1 MVRKKLNCETE
12 KTNPFLIVK
21 DIQKSFHHI
30 QALRGVSMTA
40 YEGEVLAIVGDNG
53 AGKSTLIK
61 IMSGV
66 LSPDAGIIQISGE
79 RYKRLTPKLAGE
91 IGVSTVYQDLA
102 LGNTMD
108 VTANLFLGEEISK
121 FGFLKKKEMNRQ
133 AEKLLIDLDINIPDV
148 TVPVGNLSGGQRQ
161 GVAVARLV
169 HRGGK
174 LLIFDEPTAAMGVNE
189 SNAVL
194 SLIKRLANQG
204 YAVIVISHNMPQV
217 FHVSD
222 RICVMRQGRVMKEL
236 KTVDTTMDEVI
247 NELRERI
254 GSGPAISE
262 SVPIALGIIIANQG
276 STMESIYDAVNI
288 GDETSSIACIVG
300 AIVGTYNGSRS
311 ITDGYLDII
320 EKENNINIK
329 KQAEELE
336 KL

>member
-1 MVRKKLNCETE
+1 MVRKKLNCETK

-79 RYKRLTPKLAGE
+79 RYKKLTPKLAGE

-236 KTVDTTMDEVI
+236 KTVDTTMDEVVSLI
-247 NELRERI
+247 T
-254 GSGPAISE
+254 GSLNVE
-262 SVPIALGIIIANQG
+262 
-276 STMESIYDAVNI
+276 
-288 GDETSSIACIVG
+288 
-300 AIVGTYNGSRS
+300 
-311 ITDGYLDII
+311 
-320 EKENNINIK
+320 
-329 KQAEELE
+329 
-336 KL
+336 

>member
-1 MVRKKLNCETE
+1 MNCETE

-204 YAVIVISHNMPQV
+204 YAVIVISHNLPQV

-236 KTVDTTMDEVI
+236 KTVDTTMDEVVSLI
-247 NELRERI
+247 T
-254 GSGPAISE
+254 GSLNVE
-262 SVPIALGIIIANQG
+262 
-276 STMESIYDAVNI
+276 
-288 GDETSSIACIVG
+288 
-300 AIVGTYNGSRS
+300 
-311 ITDGYLDII
+311 
-320 EKENNINIK
+320 
-329 KQAEELE
+329 
-336 KL
+336 

>member
-133 AEKLLIDLDINIPDV
+133 AEKLLIDLEINIPDV

-236 KTVDTTMDEVI
+236 KTVDTTMDEVVSLI
-247 NELRERI
+247 T
-254 GSGPAISE
+254 GSLNVE
-262 SVPIALGIIIANQG
+262 
-276 STMESIYDAVNI
+276 
-288 GDETSSIACIVG
+288 
-300 AIVGTYNGSRS
+300 
-311 ITDGYLDII
+311 
-320 EKENNINIK
+320 
-329 KQAEELE
+329 
-336 KL
+336 

>member
-1 MVRKKLNCETE
+1 
-12 KTNPFLIVK
+12 
-21 DIQKSFHHI
+21 
-30 QALRGVSMTA
+30 
-40 YEGEVLAIVGDNG
+40 
-53 AGKSTLIK
+53 
-61 IMSGV
+61 

-236 KTVDTTMDEVI
+236 KTVDTTMDEVVSLI
-247 NELRERI
+247 T
-254 GSGPAISE
+254 GSLNVE
-262 SVPIALGIIIANQG
+262 
-276 STMESIYDAVNI
+276 
-288 GDETSSIACIVG
+288 
-300 AIVGTYNGSRS
+300 
-311 ITDGYLDII
+311 
-320 EKENNINIK
+320 
-329 KQAEELE
+329 
-336 KL
+336 

>member
-1 MVRKKLNCETE
+1 
-12 KTNPFLIVK
+12 
-21 DIQKSFHHI
+21 
-30 QALRGVSMTA
+30 MTA

-79 RYKRLTPKLAGE
+79 RYKKLTPKLAGE

-236 KTVDTTMDEVI
+236 KTVDTTMDEVVSLI
-247 NELRERI
+247 T
-254 GSGPAISE
+254 GSLNVE
-262 SVPIALGIIIANQG
+262 
-276 STMESIYDAVNI
+276 
-288 GDETSSIACIVG
+288 
-300 AIVGTYNGSRS
+300 
-311 ITDGYLDII
+311 
-320 EKENNINIK
+320 
-329 KQAEELE
+329 
-336 KL
+336 

>member
-1 MVRKKLNCETE
+1 MRKKLNCETE

-204 YAVIVISHNMPQV
+204 YAVIVISHNMPQI

-236 KTVDTTMDEVI
+236 KTVDTTMDEVVSLI
-247 NELRERI
+247 T
-254 GSGPAISE
+254 GSLNVE
-262 SVPIALGIIIANQG
+262 
-276 STMESIYDAVNI
+276 
-288 GDETSSIACIVG
+288 
-300 AIVGTYNGSRS
+300 
-311 ITDGYLDII
+311 
-320 EKENNINIK
+320 
-329 KQAEELE
+329 
-336 KL
+336 

>member
-79 RYKRLTPKLAGE
+79 RYKKLTPKLAGE

-204 YAVIVISHNMPQV
+204 YAVIVISHNLPQV

-222 RICVMRQGRVMKEL
+222 RICVMRQGRGMKEL
-236 KTVDTTMDEVI
+236 KTVDTTMDEVVSLI
-247 NELRERI
+247 T
-254 GSGPAISE
+254 GSLNVE
-262 SVPIALGIIIANQG
+262 
-276 STMESIYDAVNI
+276 
-288 GDETSSIACIVG
+288 
-300 AIVGTYNGSRS
+300 
-311 ITDGYLDII
+311 
-320 EKENNINIK
+320 
-329 KQAEELE
+329 
-336 KL
+336 

>member
-1 MVRKKLNCETE
+1 
-12 KTNPFLIVK
+12 
-21 DIQKSFHHI
+21 
-30 QALRGVSMTA
+30 MTA

-108 VTANLFLGEEISK
+108 VTANLFLGEEISE

-174 LLIFDEPTAAMGVNE
+174 LLIFDEPTAARGVNE

-236 KTVDTTMDEVI
+236 KTVDTTMDEVVSLI
-247 NELRERI
+247 T
-254 GSGPAISE
+254 GSLNVE
-262 SVPIALGIIIANQG
+262 
-276 STMESIYDAVNI
+276 
-288 GDETSSIACIVG
+288 
-300 AIVGTYNGSRS
+300 
-311 ITDGYLDII
+311 
-320 EKENNINIK
+320 
-329 KQAEELE
+329 
-336 KL
+336 

>member
-1 MVRKKLNCETE
+1 MRKKLNCETE

-236 KTVDTTMDEVI
+236 KTVDTTMDEVVSLI
-247 NELRERI
+247 T
-254 GSGPAISE
+254 GSLNVE
-262 SVPIALGIIIANQG
+262 
-276 STMESIYDAVNI
+276 
-288 GDETSSIACIVG
+288 
-300 AIVGTYNGSRS
+300 
-311 ITDGYLDII
+311 
-320 EKENNINIK
+320 
-329 KQAEELE
+329 
-336 KL
+336 

>member
-66 LSPDAGIIQISGE
+66 LNPDAGIIQISGE

-222 RICVMRQGRVMKEL
+222 RICVMRQGRVMKEV
-236 KTVDTTMDEVI
+236 KTVDTTMDEVVSLI
-247 NELRERI
+247 T
-254 GSGPAISE
+254 GSLNVE
-262 SVPIALGIIIANQG
+262 
-276 STMESIYDAVNI
+276 
-288 GDETSSIACIVG
+288 
-300 AIVGTYNGSRS
+300 
-311 ITDGYLDII
+311 
-320 EKENNINIK
+320 
-329 KQAEELE
+329 
-336 KL
+336 

>member
-1 MVRKKLNCETE
+1 
-12 KTNPFLIVK
+12 
-21 DIQKSFHHI
+21 
-30 QALRGVSMTA
+30 MTA

-204 YAVIVISHNMPQV
+204 YAVIVISHNMPRV

-236 KTVDTTMDEVI
+236 KTVDTTMDEVVSLI
-247 NELRERI
+247 T
-254 GSGPAISE
+254 GSLNVE
-262 SVPIALGIIIANQG
+262 
-276 STMESIYDAVNI
+276 
-288 GDETSSIACIVG
+288 
-300 AIVGTYNGSRS
+300 
-311 ITDGYLDII
+311 
-320 EKENNINIK
+320 
-329 KQAEELE
+329 
-336 KL
+336 

>member
-1 MVRKKLNCETE
+1 MNCETE

-21 DIQKSFHHI
+21 DIQKSFQHI

-121 FGFLKKKEMNRQ
+121 CGFLKKKEMNRQ

-148 TVPVGNLSGGQRQ
+148 TVPVGNLSGGQSQ

-194 SLIKRLANQG
+194 RLIKRLANQG

-236 KTVDTTMDEVI
+236 KTVDTTMDEVVSLI
-247 NELRERI
+247 T
-254 GSGPAISE
+254 GSLNVE
-262 SVPIALGIIIANQG
+262 
-276 STMESIYDAVNI
+276 
-288 GDETSSIACIVG
+288 
-300 AIVGTYNGSRS
+300 
-311 ITDGYLDII
+311 
-320 EKENNINIK
+320 
-329 KQAEELE
+329 
-336 KL
+336 

>member
-1 MVRKKLNCETE
+1 
-12 KTNPFLIVK
+12 
-21 DIQKSFHHI
+21 
-30 QALRGVSMTA
+30 MTA

-121 FGFLKKKEMNRQ
+121 CGFLKKKEMNRQ

-148 TVPVGNLSGGQRQ
+148 TVPVGNLSGGQSQ

-194 SLIKRLANQG
+194 RLIKRLANQG

-236 KTVDTTMDEVI
+236 KTVDTTMDEVVSLI
-247 NELRERI
+247 T
-254 GSGPAISE
+254 GSLNVE
-262 SVPIALGIIIANQG
+262 
-276 STMESIYDAVNI
+276 
-288 GDETSSIACIVG
+288 
-300 AIVGTYNGSRS
+300 
-311 ITDGYLDII
+311 
-320 EKENNINIK
+320 
-329 KQAEELE
+329 
-336 KL
+336 

>member
-1 MVRKKLNCETE
+1 MRKKLNCETE

-21 DIQKSFHHI
+21 DIQKSLHHI

-194 SLIKRLANQG
+194 RLIKRLANQG

-236 KTVDTTMDEVI
+236 KTVDTTMDEVVSLI
-247 NELRERI
+247 T
-254 GSGPAISE
+254 GSLNVE
-262 SVPIALGIIIANQG
+262 
-276 STMESIYDAVNI
+276 
-288 GDETSSIACIVG
+288 
-300 AIVGTYNGSRS
+300 
-311 ITDGYLDII
+311 
-320 EKENNINIK
+320 
-329 KQAEELE
+329 
-336 KL
+336 

>member
-79 RYKRLTPKLAGE
+79 RYKKITPKLAGE

-222 RICVMRQGRVMKEL
+222 RICVMRQSRVMKEL
-236 KTVDTTMDEVI
+236 KTVDTTMDEVVSLI
-247 NELRERI
+247 T
-254 GSGPAISE
+254 GSLNVE
-262 SVPIALGIIIANQG
+262 
-276 STMESIYDAVNI
+276 
-288 GDETSSIACIVG
+288 
-300 AIVGTYNGSRS
+300 
-311 ITDGYLDII
+311 
-320 EKENNINIK
+320 
-329 KQAEELE
+329 
-336 KL
+336 

>member
-1 MVRKKLNCETE
+1 MHKKLNCETE

-121 FGFLKKKEMNRQ
+121 YGFLKKKEMNRQ

-236 KTVDTTMDEVI
+236 KTVDTTMDEVVSLI
-247 NELRERI
+247 T
-254 GSGPAISE
+254 GSLNVE
-262 SVPIALGIIIANQG
+262 
-276 STMESIYDAVNI
+276 
-288 GDETSSIACIVG
+288 
-300 AIVGTYNGSRS
+300 
-311 ITDGYLDII
+311 
-320 EKENNINIK
+320 
-329 KQAEELE
+329 
-336 KL
+336 

>member
-1 MVRKKLNCETE
+1 MAHLLEMKNIC
-12 KTNPFLIVK
+12 
-21 DIQKSFHHI
+21 KSFS
-30 QALRGVSMTA
+30 GVSVLKNNHLELEA
-40 YEGEVLAIVGDNG
+40 GEVHALLGENG

-204 YAVIVISHNMPQV
+204 YAVIVISHNMPQI

-236 KTVDTTMDEVI
+236 KTVDTTMDEVVSLI
-247 NELRERI
+247 T
-254 GSGPAISE
+254 GSLNVE
-262 SVPIALGIIIANQG
+262 
-276 STMESIYDAVNI
+276 
-288 GDETSSIACIVG
+288 
-300 AIVGTYNGSRS
+300 
-311 ITDGYLDII
+311 
-320 EKENNINIK
+320 
-329 KQAEELE
+329 
-336 KL
+336 

>member
-204 YAVIVISHNMPQV
+204 YAVIVISHNMLQV

-236 KTVDTTMDEVI
+236 KTVDTTMDEVVSLI
-247 NELRERI
+247 T
-254 GSGPAISE
+254 GSLNVE
-262 SVPIALGIIIANQG
+262 
-276 STMESIYDAVNI
+276 
-288 GDETSSIACIVG
+288 
-300 AIVGTYNGSRS
+300 
-311 ITDGYLDII
+311 
-320 EKENNINIK
+320 
-329 KQAEELE
+329 
-336 KL
+336 

>member
-1 MVRKKLNCETE
+1 
-12 KTNPFLIVK
+12 
-21 DIQKSFHHI
+21 
-30 QALRGVSMTA
+30 MTA

-79 RYKRLTPKLAGE
+79 RYKRWTPKLAGE

-236 KTVDTTMDEVI
+236 KTVDTTMDEVVSLI
-247 NELRERI
+247 T
-254 GSGPAISE
+254 GSLNVEWWG
-262 SVPIALGIIIANQG
+262 L
-276 STMESIYDAVNI
+276 
-288 GDETSSIACIVG
+288 
-300 AIVGTYNGSRS
+300 
-311 ITDGYLDII
+311 L
-320 EKENNINIK
+320 
-329 KQAEELE
+329 
-336 KL
+336 

>member
-1 MVRKKLNCETE
+1 
-12 KTNPFLIVK
+12 
-21 DIQKSFHHI
+21 
-30 QALRGVSMTA
+30 MTA

-108 VTANLFLGEEISK
+108 VTANLFLGEEISE

-236 KTVDTTMDEVI
+236 KTVDTTMDEVVSLI
-247 NELRERI
+247 T
-254 GSGPAISE
+254 GSLNVE
-262 SVPIALGIIIANQG
+262 
-276 STMESIYDAVNI
+276 
-288 GDETSSIACIVG
+288 
-300 AIVGTYNGSRS
+300 
-311 ITDGYLDII
+311 
-320 EKENNINIK
+320 
-329 KQAEELE
+329 
-336 KL
+336 

>member
-1 MVRKKLNCETE
+1 
-12 KTNPFLIVK
+12 
-21 DIQKSFHHI
+21 
-30 QALRGVSMTA
+30 MTA

-102 LGNTMD
+102 LGNTVD

-194 SLIKRLANQG
+194 RLIKRLANQG

-236 KTVDTTMDEVI
+236 KTVDTTMDEVVSLI
-247 NELRERI
+247 T
-254 GSGPAISE
+254 GSLNVE
-262 SVPIALGIIIANQG
+262 
-276 STMESIYDAVNI
+276 
-288 GDETSSIACIVG
+288 
-300 AIVGTYNGSRS
+300 
-311 ITDGYLDII
+311 
-320 EKENNINIK
+320 
-329 KQAEELE
+329 
-336 KL
+336 

>member
-1 MVRKKLNCETE
+1 
-12 KTNPFLIVK
+12 
-21 DIQKSFHHI
+21 
-30 QALRGVSMTA
+30 MTA

-174 LLIFDEPTAAMGVNE
+174 LLIFDEPTAAMVVNE

-194 SLIKRLANQG
+194 RLIKRLANQG

-236 KTVDTTMDEVI
+236 KTVDTTMDEVVSLI
-247 NELRERI
+247 T
-254 GSGPAISE
+254 GSLNVE
-262 SVPIALGIIIANQG
+262 
-276 STMESIYDAVNI
+276 
-288 GDETSSIACIVG
+288 
-300 AIVGTYNGSRS
+300 
-311 ITDGYLDII
+311 
-320 EKENNINIK
+320 
-329 KQAEELE
+329 
-336 KL
+336 

>member
-1 MVRKKLNCETE
+1 MRKKLNCETE

-148 TVPVGNLSGGQRQ
+148 TVSVENLSGGQRQ

-236 KTVDTTMDEVI
+236 KTVDTTMDEVVSLI
-247 NELRERI
+247 T
-254 GSGPAISE
+254 GSLNVE
-262 SVPIALGIIIANQG
+262 
-276 STMESIYDAVNI
+276 
-288 GDETSSIACIVG
+288 
-300 AIVGTYNGSRS
+300 
-311 ITDGYLDII
+311 
-320 EKENNINIK
+320 
-329 KQAEELE
+329 
-336 KL
+336 

>member
-1 MVRKKLNCETE
+1 MHKKLNCETE

-133 AEKLLIDLDINIPDV
+133 AEKLLIDLDINIPDA

-236 KTVDTTMDEVI
+236 KTVDTTMDEVVSLI
-247 NELRERI
+247 T
-254 GSGPAISE
+254 GSLNVE
-262 SVPIALGIIIANQG
+262 
-276 STMESIYDAVNI
+276 
-288 GDETSSIACIVG
+288 
-300 AIVGTYNGSRS
+300 
-311 ITDGYLDII
+311 
-320 EKENNINIK
+320 
-329 KQAEELE
+329 
-336 KL
+336 